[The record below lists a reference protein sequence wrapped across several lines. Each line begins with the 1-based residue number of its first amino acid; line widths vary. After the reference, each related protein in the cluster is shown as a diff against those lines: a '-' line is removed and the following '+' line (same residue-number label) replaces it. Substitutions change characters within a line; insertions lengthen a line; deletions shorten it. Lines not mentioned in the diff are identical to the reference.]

1 MMSVEGPAP
10 GHHTLGPDRG
20 RLLLRTYRVGLA
32 SKVGHDLVLEFTR
45 WSATVEVPAGDP
57 SATRVEATV
66 DLGSLRV
73 IEGTG
78 GVKPLTDGD
87 RREIA
92 GTAAKVLG
100 TGSATF
106 TTERAEPRDAGG
118 TVAGPLTLN
127 GVTAPLELTVTQE
140 GSGRYRARGSVTQ
153 TRYRIKPYSAFLGAL
168 KLRDEVE
175 LDIEVRLDPAA
186 PAA

>member
-10 GHHTLGPDRG
+10 GRYTLGPDRG

-32 SKVGHDLVLEFTR
+32 SKVGHDLVLEFSR

-57 SATRVEATV
+57 AGTRLDAAV

-73 IEGTG
+73 LEGTG

-87 RREIA
+87 KREIV

-106 TTERAEPRDAGG
+106 TTEQAEPAAG
-118 TVAGPLTLN
+118 TVTGRLTLN
-127 GVTAPLELTVTQE
+127 GVTAPLELTVTRDGQ
-140 GSGRYRARGSVTQ
+140 GRYRARGGVTQ
-153 TRYRIKPYSAFLGAL
+153 TRHRIKPYSAFLGAL

-175 LDIEVRLDPAA
+175 LDIEAELEPAA